1 MSSTGKPALKSAST
15 AVAVIVGSAWADGLP
30 WATERVD
37 VQTPFGMATLYGLAD
52 VERPA
57 YVLARH
63 GIPHSLYPQEI
74 PYRANAW
81 ALRAAGVG
89 ALLITSSVGILRR
102 EVPLNVLLE
111 VGDLLWPENRLPDGS
126 ACTMGDGHLV
136 VQDGLF
142 HSGLRAQVREIC
154 KRRDVA
160 VGGPVVFT
168 YAGGPRTK
176 TPAENRYW
184 AAVGAD
190 VNSMTLA
197 PEVVLAAELGIPVA
211 ALVVGHK
218 YSHPDIENPPSD
230 GISASLEASRRML
243 THAIR
248 GFLDQA
254 TPEDDGN
261 QMYRF

>member
-1 MSSTGKPALKSAST
+1 MTTRNSVAPAS
-15 AVAVIVGSAWADGLP
+15 VAVVVGSAWADGLP
-30 WATERVD
+30 WPTERLD
-37 VQTPFGMATLYGLAD
+37 VQTPFGGAVLHRVTD
-52 VERPA
+52 VPRPA
-57 YVLARH
+57 WILARH
-63 GIPHSLYPQEI
+63 GIPHTLYPQDI

-81 ALRAAGVG
+81 ALRAAGVR
-89 ALLITSSVGILRR
+89 ALLVTSSVGILRR
-102 EVPLNVLLE
+102 EVPLDVLLE

-126 ACTMGDGHLV
+126 ACTLGGGHLV
-136 VQDGLF
+136 VQDGVF
-142 HSGLRAQVREIC
+142 HTGLRAKVRSLC
-154 KRRDVA
+154 GRRGIE

-176 TPAENRYW
+176 TAAENRYW
-184 AAVGAD
+184 ASAGAD

-230 GISASLEASRRML
+230 GISASLDASRRML
-243 THAIR
+243 SRAIR
-248 GFLDQA
+248 GFLEEAAAEQ
-254 TPEDDGN
+254 DGN